1 MKLHSQILIGLLA
14 GAALGIVSR
23 TAGAGWLQ
31 NALVAI
37 EPAGTVFVQLIM
49 MVLVPLVVS
58 SMFVAMASLGD
69 TRRLTRIGGRT
80 LTFFLISTMIGAIIG
95 LSVALLVRPG
105 AGLDPAIRDAL
116 VAQSQGN
123 ASKAAAA
130 ANASPGI
137 LQLLISMI
145 PQNPFGAAA
154 RTELLPLVIAV
165 VIFGAAANQIPESR
179 RQVLVHFFR
188 GMSDLCMIVIR
199 WVMKLAPYAVFA
211 LIGSTVA
218 KFGVEM
224 LRHLLVYCLVV
235 VAGLLLHMLGVLSLA
250 IRLLAKVN
258 IVEFYRGVARAL
270 LLAFSTASS
279 NAALP
284 VSMQA
289 AEDNLA
295 VSPEIAGFVLPLG
308 TSLNLNGAA
317 VYKSVTG
324 VFVAQVY
331 GISLGVS
338 GYLTI
343 IVAATLA
350 AVTGVGVPGSSL
362 VTTLIVLNAIGLGSH
377 AVSGIALV
385 LGVDRMLDMLR
396 TTVNV
401 TSSLTCA
408 AYIARVE
415 REAAAKGTGQQGNA
429 RPC

>member
-1 MKLHSQILIGLLA
+1 MNLHSRILTGLLA
-14 GAALGIVSR
+14 GAAVGIASR
-23 TAGAGWLQ
+23 AAGAGWLQ
-31 NALVAI
+31 NALIAI

-80 LTFFLISTMIGAIIG
+80 LAFFLISTMIGAIIG

-130 ANASPGI
+130 ANAAPGI

-165 VIFGAAANQIPESR
+165 VIFGAAANQIAESR
-179 RQVLVHFFR
+179 RQVLLQFFR

-199 WVMKLAPYAVFA
+199 WVMKLAPFAVFA

-250 IRLLAKVN
+250 IRMLAKIR
-258 IVEFYRGVARAL
+258 IVDFYRGVARAL

-289 AEDNLA
+289 AEDNLG

-331 GISLGVS
+331 GI
-338 GYLTI
+338 
-343 IVAATLA
+343 
-350 AVTGVGVPGSSL
+350 
-362 VTTLIVLNAIGLGSH
+362 
-377 AVSGIALV
+377 
-385 LGVDRMLDMLR
+385 
-396 TTVNV
+396 
-401 TSSLTCA
+401 
-408 AYIARVE
+408 
-415 REAAAKGTGQQGNA
+415 
-429 RPC
+429 